1 MGLIYG
7 NEILKEK
14 FEEMEEE
21 VTLEIYVSSDML
33 LSIME
38 ESAGSNIIVIDKINK
53 VKINI
58 NLINDERSVRN
69 NSKNNNPHNVHGAR
83 IKLRTND
90 NKNGIPIKIKNND
103 GKYEI
108 EFGTGKGELKSKEE
122 SILRT
127 KQGKAAIRFA
137 DTNADTIIK
146 IWNSSN
152 KEEVYDLINS
162 MNNKNEFEIKMKGK
176 QQ

>member
-14 FEEMEEE
+14 FEEIEEE
-21 VTLEIYVSSDML
+21 ATLEIYVSVGIEFP
-33 LSIME
+33 IME

-69 NSKNNNPHNVHGAR
+69 NSKNDNPHNVHGAR

-90 NKNGIPIKIKNND
+90 NKNGVPIKIKNND

-137 DTNADTIIK
+137 DTNAD
-146 IWNSSN
+146 NL
-152 KEEVYDLINS
+152 E
-162 MNNKNEFEIKMKGK
+162 
-176 QQ
+176 